1 MPTLWQPP
9 LEVTQRMYLLDTR
22 RLAALRQRRG
32 PATVSPNVVFLGTT
46 SLLTDISAEMVSAIL
61 PVYLIFTLGLS
72 PLQFGFVDGLYQGA
86 AALAG
91 LAGGLW
97 ADRIRRHREVAAAG
111 YGLSALCKLGLLAA
125 GSAWSSLAAVIAL
138 DRIGKGLRTAPRDAL
153 ISLSSPPDQVGLAFG
168 VHRAMDTVGAL
179 LGPMAAFAILAW
191 LPQGYDVVFVTSF
204 FVAVVGVSTLLL
216 FVRNPAA
223 AAEPP
228 PRPRPDAQ
236 RPGAMSAMSA
246 LRDPA
251 FARLLACGCLLALAA
266 LPSSFVYLLVQRRA
280 GLDAG
285 SFPLLPVVA
294 SLGFLLCA
302 IPAGRLGDRFG
313 AARVFLAGHGVLLL
327 ACIGLWASP
336 GTAWGGWAA
345 LLLLGVYLACTDGVL
360 MALAARLLPP
370 GQRAGGL
377 ALLVAGM
384 ALCRMLASVW
394 FGAAWNQFSLETALG
409 LGTLAL
415 GAALLLAGRPLLR
428 GAAA

>member
-1 MPTLWQPP
+1 
-9 LEVTQRMYLLDTR
+9 MYLLDTR
-22 RLAALRQRRG
+22 RLAALRLRRG
-32 PATVSPNVVFLGTT
+32 SATVSPNVVFLGTT

-111 YGLSALCKLGLLAA
+111 YGLSAVCKLGLLAA

-153 ISLSSPPDQVGLAFG
+153 ISLSSPPEQVGLAFG

-179 LGPMAAFAILAW
+179 LGPIAAFAILAW
-191 LPQGYDVVFVTSF
+191 LPHGYDVVFVTSF
-204 FVAVVGVSTLLL
+204 FIAVVGVSTLLL
-216 FVRNPAA
+216 FVRNPVPPAVPL
-223 AAEPP
+223 AEAE
-228 PRPRPDAQ
+228 RPAPARPM
-236 RPGAMSAMSA
+236 RSP

-251 FARLLACGCLLALAA
+251 FRRLLACGCLLALAA

-294 SLGFLLCA
+294 SLGFLLFA

-313 AARVFLAGHGVLLL
+313 QARVFMAGQAVLLL
-327 ACIGLWASP
+327 ACLGLWATP
-336 GTAWGGWAA
+336 GAETGGWLA
-345 LLLLGVYLACTDGVL
+345 LVLLGVHLACTDGVL
-360 MALAARLLPP
+360 MALAARQLPAE
-370 GQRAGGL
+370 QRASGL
-377 ALLVAGM
+377 ALLVGGM

-394 FGAAWNQFSLETALG
+394 FGAAWHQYSLEVALG

-415 GAALLLAGRPLLR
+415 GAAVLFTSRPLLR
-428 GAAA
+428 GATA